1 MGYLAILLCAVASMI
16 IGSLWYGP
24 LFGKTWMKLQGFTKQ
39 DIEKG
44 KKMNMAPYYLVAFV
58 ASLITAYILEWLM
71 NALKV
76 SSIKGALLLVFLI
89 WLGFYATTLSG
100 SIIWEGKPAKLYIL
114 NVSYWLV
121 SLLVSSAILFYL

>member
-1 MGYLAILLCAVASMI
+1 
-16 IGSLWYGP
+16 
-24 LFGKTWMKLQGFTKQ
+24 MKLQGFTKQ
-39 DIEKG
+39 DIDKG